1 MKQKIFILLCTIGIC
16 ISVHAKKY
24 IVHSPD
30 NKIKVSI
37 TADKQLIWSIDYNGE
52 RILTPSA
59 IQMNIEGLNTTGY
72 KPGCYQ
78 RKSRQDQCGTNCSCT
93 S

>member
-1 MKQKIFILLCTIGIC
+1 MYIG
-16 ISVHAKKY
+16 SRKKY

-59 IQMNIEGLNTTGY
+59 IQMNIEGLKYN
-72 KPGCYQ
+72 
-78 RKSRQDQCGTNCSCT
+78 RV
-93 S
+93 

>member
-16 ISVHAKKY
+16 ISVLAKKY

-59 IQMNIEGLNTTGY
+59 IQMNLEDL
-72 KPGCYQ
+72 
-78 RKSRQDQCGTNCSCT
+78 
-93 S
+93 

>member
-37 TADKQLIWSIDYNGE
+37 TADKQLIWSIGTTVPARPE
-52 RILTPSA
+52 ACRSHSILYA
-59 IQMNIEGLNTTGY
+59 
-72 KPGCYQ
+72 
-78 RKSRQDQCGTNCSCT
+78 
-93 S
+93 